1 MTCQEIIQKMVE
13 TETDTNKLEAF
24 KDFCELYF
32 REFEN
37 GDANGINAYNK
48 CKKLIDIWPE
58 MMALLL
64 SLSICGVKSIMPDL
78 ESSDTNGCTFEDF
91 KSIGEIDM
99 DKFFSEE

>member
-1 MTCQEIIQKMVE
+1 MTCQEIMKKMIE
-13 TETDTNKLEAF
+13 TETDINKLEAF

-32 REFEN
+32 GEFEN
-37 GDANGINAYNK
+37 GDVNGIDAYNK

-64 SLSICGVKSIMPDL
+64 SLSVCGVKSLKPDL
-78 ESSDTNGCTFEDF
+78 ADDDFEDF
-91 KSIGEIDM
+91 KRINEIDM